1 MHIVFGL
8 ILISAGLFV
17 SSADLVNILRRLPA
31 GIPQELLLGAK
42 LFKIGLVIIGASV
55 LMFGKSAIWKSEI
68 LKDKNADEPNG
79 KLVFPFLTIILFTA
93 LTIRIYGLNEG
104 LWLDEILTLENY
116 VKAPFGEIVTNYDS
130 QNQHFLYSIF
140 AHTSFLLFGESIWA
154 LRLPAVLFG
163 VGSICALY
171 FMGRQIATPLE
182 AFLSSILLVF
192 SYHHIWFSQNAR
204 GYIGLL
210 FFTLITSW
218 LFVLGLSKDRP
229 KLWLVYAVVAALG
242 AYTHISMI
250 LIIIGHF
257 IIYVFS
263 FIARR
268 NELWRTKWIPFM
280 GFCFAALLTFQ
291 LYSLVLPQMFGETIG
306 EGRIVTVWKNPIWTL
321 FEIVRGTKIGF
332 KGIVPLIFAA
342 GILSLGIW
350 NFKRKNPVVIG
361 LFFIPIMI
369 VATVAIAMGRHLW
382 PRLFFFSIGFGVLI
396 IARGSMELGRLVTR
410 LLKIETKRS
419 MMPGTIVFAL
429 IILAFAISARKAY
442 GPKQDYLSALR
453 FVESNK
459 KLDDIVLT
467 IGSTA
472 FVYER
477 YYGLDWIEVGD
488 LENFNSIRANR
499 NATWIVYT
507 FPVYLEAEYPNIMD
521 IVRDDFKVVKQFYGT
536 LNGGAIFVCRSEVS
550 SS

>member
-1 MHIVFGL
+1 
-8 ILISAGLFV
+8 LFV
-17 SSADLVNILRRLPA
+17 SSADIANFFRRLSA
-31 GIPQELLLGAK
+31 EIPQELLLGAG
-42 LFKIGLVIIGASV
+42 LFKLGLVIIGISAII
-55 LMFGKSAIWKSEI
+55 FGKGAMWRPG
-68 LKDKNADEPNG
+68 LQKDKNADEPHG
-79 KLVFPFLTIILFTA
+79 KLLSFLLIIILFAAFA
-93 LTIRIYGLNEG
+93 LRIYGLNEG

-116 VKAPFGEIVTNYDS
+116 VKAPFGEIVTTYDS

-163 VGSICALY
+163 VGSICAFY
-171 FMGRQIATPLE
+171 FLAREVATPLE
-182 AFLSSILLVF
+182 AFLSSVLLVF

-210 FFTLITSW
+210 FFTLIASW
-218 LFVLGLSKDRP
+218 LFVRGLNKDRP
-229 KLWLVYAVVAALG
+229 RLWLVYAVVAALG
-242 AYTHISMI
+242 AYTHISMVF
-250 LIIIGHF
+250 IIIGHF
-257 IIYVFS
+257 IIYVFR
-263 FIARR
+263 FISRR
-268 NELWRTKWIPFM
+268 NQPWRNRWIPFL

-291 LYSLVLPQMFGETIG
+291 FYSLVMPQMFGETIG

-321 FEIVRGTKIGF
+321 LEIVRGTKIGF

-350 NFKRKNPVVIG
+350 NFKRTNPVVIG
-361 LFFIPIMI
+361 LFFIPVVI
-369 VATVAIAMGRHLW
+369 VAIVAIAMGRHLW
-382 PRLFFFSIGFGVLI
+382 PRLFFFSMGFGVLI
-396 IARGSMELGRLVTR
+396 IARGSMELGRLAIR
-410 LLKIETKRS
+410 LLKIETKRP
-419 MMPGTIVFAL
+419 MMPGTILFAL
-429 IILAFAISARKAY
+429 IILAFAVSGRKAY
-442 GPKQDYLSALR
+442 GPKQDYLGALR

-459 KLDDIVLT
+459 QLNDIVLT

-477 YYGLDWIEVGD
+477 YYGLDWTEIGD
-488 LENFNSIRANR
+488 LESFNSIRANR

-507 FPVYLEAEYPNIMD
+507 FPAYLEAEYPKIMD
-521 IVRDDFKVVKQFYGT
+521 IVRDDFKVVKQYYGT